1 MTKNGIEQ
9 IRTEV
14 LRLQEELLNNKEQ
27 NQNKVFLL
35 LLIVNQYINIG

>member
-1 MTKNGIEQ
+1 VTKNGIEQ